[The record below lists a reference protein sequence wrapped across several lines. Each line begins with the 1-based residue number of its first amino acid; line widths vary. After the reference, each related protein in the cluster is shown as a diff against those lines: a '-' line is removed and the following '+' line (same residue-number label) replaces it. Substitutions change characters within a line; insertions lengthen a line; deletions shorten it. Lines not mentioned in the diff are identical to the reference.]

1 MSNTVQRCPSPA
13 LRPFVRTLW
22 VSQDDRGSASGA
34 ERREHVLP
42 TGAVHIVVR
51 LAGPALRLFD
61 GPDDRVGRRLGR
73 AIVGG
78 ARSGFYVRG
87 VSEPVMSVG
96 AQLAPGAAPLL
107 LGAPASEFAE
117 RHTALEEVWGRE
129 VPELEERLALARS
142 AEQRL
147 ALFEAIL
154 AARLPRVRGIHP
166 AVAEALAGFDARCD
180 VGSLVE
186 RSGYS
191 HRRFVALF
199 REAVGLSPK
208 RYSRVL
214 RFRRM
219 LERAAAPGPPAWA
232 QLALEAGYSDQAHF
246 SREFREL
253 AGVTP
258 GEYREIAPAASHH
271 VPVGA

>member
-1 MSNTVQRCPSPA
+1 MSNTIQRAPSPA
-13 LRPFVRTLW
+13 LRSSSGPR
-22 VSQDDRGSASGA
+22 SRGDRGSASGPCSA
-34 ERREHVLP
+34 STPANRRRL
-42 TGAVHIVVR
+42 TSR

-61 GPDDRVGRRLGR
+61 GPDDRVGRTLSR

-78 ARSGFYVRG
+78 ARSGFYLRD
-87 VSEPVMSVG
+87 VSQPVWSVG

-129 VPELEERLALARS
+129 VRELEERLVLARS
-142 AEQRL
+142 AERRL
-147 ALFEAIL
+147 ALFEEIL

-166 AVAEALAGFDARCD
+166 AVAEALAGFDAREG
-180 VGSLVE
+180 VRSLVE

-214 RFRRM
+214 RFRKM
-219 LERAAAPGPPAWA
+219 LERAAAPAPPPWA
-232 QLALEAGYSDQAHF
+232 QLALEAGHSDQPHF

-258 GEYREIAPAASHH
+258 GEYREVAPAASHH
-271 VPVGA
+271 VPVG